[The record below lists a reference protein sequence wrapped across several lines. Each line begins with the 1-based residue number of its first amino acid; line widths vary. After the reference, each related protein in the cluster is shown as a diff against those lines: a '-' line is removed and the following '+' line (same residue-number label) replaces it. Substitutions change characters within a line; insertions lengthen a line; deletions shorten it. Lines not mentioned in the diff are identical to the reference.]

1 MMKKYNQFI
10 NENISGDFSFAI
22 NIKNCTNDKLNKIFE
37 EIEKNFNN
45 FEEYTSFNKHKFF
58 IKFFNY
64 RHFTEILILEIYTY
78 TSYPSTK
85 SKRIIISEAN
95 SSGHITFTPE
105 EFLEMG
111 FEGCKE
117 EVDLKKNMK
126 KYNL

>member
-1 MMKKYNQFI
+1 MKKYNQFI

-22 NIKNCTNDKLNKIFE
+22 NIKNCTKKQIIDIFE
-37 EIEKNFNN
+37 EIEKKFNN
-45 FEEYTSFNKHKFF
+45 FEEYTSFNKNRFLD
-58 IKFFNY
+58 KFFNNQ
-64 RHFTEILILEIYTY
+64 HFTEILILEIYTY